1 MIWSRVGSAGGA
13 TLGSSQPYQ
22 RKRPNMPSAV
32 SAVSAVEATT
42 MRRVS
47 WRLMP
52 FLLLAYLICYID
64 RVNVGFASLQMN
76 KAVGIDPKTYGLGAG
91 IFFIGYF
98 ILEVPSNLALEK
110 FGARTWIARI
120 MISWGIVSAAFAL
133 IGGPTSFLV
142 LRFLLGAAEAG
153 FFPGV
158 ILYITYWF
166 PAEYR
171 ARIVGMFTVAIPVS
185 SFLGSPIS
193 AALLGIDGWLGLR
206 GWQWMFIMEGAPAV
220 LLGLFCLFILSDKPT
235 NAPWLDPDQKTWLN
249 GRLQSESGRSKR
261 VGQISVWRVL
271 WNKHVLIL
279 SVTLAGST
287 AVSSGLQI
295 WQPQIIKSYGLTN
308 MQTGLLNSIPFGLA
322 SVIMVLWG
330 KRSDQTGERVWH
342 TAFPLMVTAVSLASA
357 LVFNS
362 LPAIIIILC
371 LAVIGIYAGKGPV
384 WALSAE
390 WLSAGTAAA
399 GLAQMNAI
407 SNLAGFGTTYVV
419 GSIKQ
424 ATGSYP
430 LAILPLACLSAAGAL
445 AVLLIAR
452 DRSAGRAVELKQT
465 AL

>member
-1 MIWSRVGSAGGA
+1 
-13 TLGSSQPYQ
+13 
-22 RKRPNMPSAV
+22 
-32 SAVSAVEATT
+32 
-42 MRRVS
+42 MRRVA
-47 WRLMP
+47 WRLLP
-52 FLLLAYLICYID
+52 FLMICYFVSYLD
-64 RVNVGFASLQMN
+64 RVNVGFAALQMV
-76 KAVGIDPKTYGLGAG
+76 KGLHMSPTVFGFGGG
-91 IFFIGYF
+91 IFFVSYF
-98 ILEVPSNLALEK
+98 LFEVPSNLLLEK
-110 FGARTWIARI
+110 VGARLWIARI
-120 MISWGIVSAAFAL
+120 MITWGFLAAGTAFIV
-133 IGGPTSFLV
+133 GPRSFYTMRL
-142 LRFLLGAAEAG
+142 LLGAAEAG

-158 ILYITYWF
+158 ILYLTYWF
-166 PAEYR
+166 PSEYR

-193 AALLGIDGWLGLR
+193 AALLGVDGWLGLR
-206 GWQWMFIMEGAPAV
+206 GWQWMFILEGAPAL
-220 LLGLFCLFILSDKPT
+220 LLGLFCLFVLSDKPSS
-235 NAPWLDPDQKTWLN
+235 APWLDSDQKAWLN

-261 VGQISVWRVL
+261 VGQISLLSVL

-308 MQTGLLNSIPFGLA
+308 MQTGLLNSIPFALA
-322 SVIMVLWG
+322 SVVMVLWG
-330 KRSDQTGERVWH
+330 KRSDQSGERVWH
-342 TAFPLMVTAVSLASA
+342 TAFPLLVTAVSLASA

-419 GSIKQ
+419 GYIKQ

-452 DRSAGRAVELKQT
+452 GQSADGAVELKEP
-465 AL
+465 ALSK